1 MREGKYWGVIKSAIT
16 TKSPKKGTPE
26 IAITVTVTHELD
38 GIEWAPI
45 DNIDRVVHLY
55 LSDGAWDRSKETL
68 ESLGFNGDFGSPE
81 FKDETTTSGLA
92 LYMSLGEYEGKPRE
106 NWKIDNGGYVPEELP
121 SESLLQ
127 LKARWK
133 AGSKSAPKPA
143 KPPAAAKPTAKAPE
157 SSEAKEPSPF

>member
-68 ESLGFNGDFGSPE
+68 ESL
-81 FKDETTTSGLA
+81 FKS
-92 LYMSLGEYEGKPRE
+92 Y
-106 NWKIDNGGYVPEELP
+106 EELP
-121 SESLLQ
+121 FKTNLIDLGDPVGEE
-127 LKARWK
+127 KW
-133 AGSKSAPKPA
+133 
-143 KPPAAAKPTAKAPE
+143 
-157 SSEAKEPSPF
+157 